1 MLLLFIGQFAINLKA
16 ESASPGVNIRR
27 ATAGRTTCICL
38 TRPNSDCGVQF
49 VTVELVLRSNEA
61 KNTLKYHQ
69 NHGLN
74 FNSEL
79 FMNPT
84 PINTS
89 YDIGLVA
96 LSFAFAVIG
105 SFVALS
111 AAGRL
116 VTSKGRM
123 SLGNLLTIGV
133 SLGGVGVWSMH
144 FIGMLALQMDVG
156 SSYSMTETFA
166 SMLIAIVATAAS
178 VAIAAKQPDSLPRL
192 LVAGLFLGMSVA
204 AMHYLGMFGLKIYG
218 FVTWDMALVGA
229 SMLIAVVAATAALWL
244 AFNSPTTQSRVVAS
258 LVMGVAV
265 CAMHYTGM
273 AAADFVCTT
282 PERSAIPQGTGFI
295 ATFRLPLLV
304 ITTTVMLT
312 ILLSLDQL
320 FQHFFSSPKA
330 QAKRSLQG
338 RVAQA
343 SKR

>member
-1 MLLLFIGQFAINLKA
+1 
-16 ESASPGVNIRR
+16 
-27 ATAGRTTCICL
+27 
-38 TRPNSDCGVQF
+38 
-49 VTVELVLRSNEA
+49 
-61 KNTLKYHQ
+61 
-69 NHGLN
+69 
-74 FNSEL
+74 
-79 FMNPT
+79 MNPT
-84 PINTS
+84 PVNTS

-123 SLGNLLTIGV
+123 SLSNLLTIGV
-133 SLGGVGVWSMH
+133 ALGGVGVWSMH
-144 FIGMLALQMDVG
+144 FIGMLALKMDVG
-156 SSYSMTETFA
+156 SSYSMTETFV

-178 VAIAAKQPDSLPRL
+178 VAVAAKQPDSLPRL
-192 LVAGLFLGMSVA
+192 LVAGLFLGLSVV

-218 FVTWDMALVGA
+218 FITWDLALVGA

-244 AFNSPTTQSRVVAS
+244 AFNSPTTESRVVAS

-295 ATFRLPLLV
+295 AAFRLPLLV

-320 FQHFFSSPKA
+320 YQHFFSNPKVD
-330 QAKRSLQG
+330 AKRSQHRG
-338 RVAQA
+338 RAQRVK
-343 SKR
+343 S